1 MNVPI
6 INAPI
11 YRARPCAGD
20 RHINLACA
28 KAIKLSRGR
37 VFDCR
42 RYPGAGAAIAS
53 REEVKSNVD
62 GHLGDRYGA
71 EEGEPSRCNT
81 TLS

>member
-11 YRARPCAGD
+11 EPIVALVVEYID
-20 RHINLACA
+20 LACA
-28 KAIKLSRGR
+28 KAIKLFHGR

-42 RYPGAGAAIAS
+42 RYPGANASIAS
-53 REEVKSNVD
+53 REEVKSNVYE
-62 GHLGDRYGA
+62 HLGDRYGA
-71 EEGEPSRCNT
+71 EESEPSRCNT